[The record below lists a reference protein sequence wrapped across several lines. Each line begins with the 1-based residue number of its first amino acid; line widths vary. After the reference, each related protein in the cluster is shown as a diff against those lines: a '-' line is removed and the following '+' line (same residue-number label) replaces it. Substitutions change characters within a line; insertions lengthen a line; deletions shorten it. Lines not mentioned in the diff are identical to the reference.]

1 MPDSSRRTYVLALG
15 AFSVGTSAYVVAG
28 LLPALVSALHV
39 STAAAA
45 QLVTAF
51 AIAYAIGAPLLSALT
66 SQWERRKLL
75 VVALAVTAAGN
86 FLAAL
91 VTDYPL
97 LFAARVV
104 TAIGAAVYTPVASAV
119 AAELTPPERRGRAV
133 ALVFG
138 GLTVATILGVP
149 LGSLMSQHG
158 GYRLVFALV
167 GVVALLGAVAV
178 RWMLPSVAP
187 QPPVPFLA
195 RFTVAKDPRV
205 LALLGATA
213 LGCLGAFTVYTF
225 ITPLLAETAG
235 VHGTLVSVLLF
246 AYGAGGV
253 LGNSVGGRITDRWGS
268 RRPLIAVMSAMTLTL
283 AVMPF
288 TVTTVAGAA
297 VTLFVWGLSTWSV
310 NPPIQHRLIDVA
322 GPSAGLALSLNAS
335 AIYLGVGLAG
345 VAGGVVT
352 RYGGLTLLP
361 TVAAV
366 LTVCAGSLAMLAW
379 RRRAVA
385 APPVP
390 AAVG

>member
-28 LLPALVSALHV
+28 LLPALVSALNV

-66 SQWERRKLL
+66 SHWERRTLL
-75 VVALAVTAAGN
+75 VAALAVTAAGN

-97 LFAARVV
+97 LFAARIV

-119 AAELTPPERRGRAV
+119 AAELSPPERRGRAV
-133 ALVFG
+133 AMVFG

-167 GVVALLGAVAV
+167 GVVALAGAVAV
-178 RWMLPSVAP
+178 RLMLPSVAP
-187 QPPVPFLA
+187 QPPVPFLT

-235 VHGTLVSVLLF
+235 VHGTLVSLLLF

-268 RRPLIAVMSAMTLTL
+268 RRPLIAVMSAMAVTL

-288 TVTTVAGAA
+288 TATSVAGAA
-297 VTLFVWGLSTWSV
+297 ITLFVWGLSTWSV
-310 NPPIQHRLIDVA
+310 NPPIQHRLIEVA
-322 GPSAGLALSLNAS
+322 GSSAGLALSLNAS

-352 RYGGLTLLP
+352 RYGGPTLLP
-361 TVAAV
+361 TVAAA
-366 LTVCAGSLAMLAW
+366 LTVSAGSIAMLAW
-379 RRRAVA
+379 RRRAVV